1 MQITS
6 KCFYSLRFFPF
17 QMRIASN
24 FDFSKYRF
32 ICLSDAYCVK
42 LFFQNLFYIR
52 LYLSFRCVLRQ
63 TSGRFDHPSSR
74 SEGPPGSA
82 SMQLRLGGRQLVL
95 GQMVLQPEGVLQIH
109 SIGQPKS
116 HNIQPPP
123 WSQS

>member
-6 KCFYSLRFFPF
+6 KCVYSLRFFLFRCVLRQTFIFQNIVSFVF

-24 FDFSKYRF
+24 CF
-32 ICLSDAYCVK
+32 L
-42 LFFQNLFYIR
+42 NLFYIL

-74 SEGPPGSA
+74 FEGPPGSA